1 MITVASDSWFVADES
16 EKTSS
21 DGLFSAWYVVIP
33 LKPLIQPVK
42 LFVVIPVYVIISF
55 SILKRP

>member
-16 EKTSS
+16 VKTSS

-42 LFVVIPVYVIISF
+42 LFV
-55 SILKRP
+55 KRSESCAPNFMFV